1 MKEMTHCA
9 TCCFVHLVTAAVHSR
24 LPRCC
29 TSHKPKAASP
39 ARLAVE
45 STLSR
50 FVTMKKSSDP
60 LVAGLAGAVG
70 GGVEASFTWPTELAK
85 THLQLQASGKVT
97 GHPHYNGIL
106 DCWKQ
111 TVRRSGVGG
120 LYRGL
125 TPILIMSFPKAGV
138 RFAGFS
144 MYRPFFADK
153 DGKMSGWRNF
163 ACGLCAGATEAVLVV
178 TPQETLKVK
187 LIDGN
192 AGFLKGTANILRTE
206 GIRGIYQG
214 LVPTIGKQASN
225 QGIRFLTFTEYV
237 PHVSALRWWS
247 QRV

>member
-1 MKEMTHCA
+1 
-9 TCCFVHLVTAAVHSR
+9 
-24 LPRCC
+24 
-29 TSHKPKAASP
+29 
-39 ARLAVE
+39 
-45 STLSR
+45 
-50 FVTMKKSSDP
+50 MKKSSDP
-60 LVAGLAGAVG
+60 LVAGLAGAIG

-237 PHVSALRWWS
+237 AHVSALRWWS
-247 QRV
+247 HRV